1 MTAPATIPLH
11 RSLGLEDVELDAI
24 SAKLGREPNDL
35 ELAMFS
41 VMWSEHCSYKSSRP
55 LLGTLP
61 TKGDDVVASV
71 GEQAGVIAIGD
82 GLAVAFK
89 IESHNHPSAVEPYQG
104 AATGVGG
111 ILRDVF
117 AMGARPIAVLDALRF
132 GDPADART
140 RHLVDGVV
148 RGVGGYGNC
157 VGVPTVGGELVFDPS
172 YQGNPLV
179 NVMAIGLLEDGMLT
193 RAAADGPGNLVVLY
207 GSATGRDG
215 IGGASVLASATFGT
229 QEASKRPSVQVGDPF
244 AEKLLIEA
252 TLELIAKGLVVSVQD
267 LGAAGI
273 TCATCETADRGGTG
287 MLVDLDA
294 IPRREPGLEP
304 FEVMISESQ
313 ERMLAIVEPARW
325 EAVRAVCERWDLPA
339 AIIGRVTV
347 DPEIV
352 ILTGPDGAGALDD
365 DGGPVPGARELAR
378 IPAAALASEAIV
390 FERESRAPARRRA
403 APAPGAPAEALDA
416 LPVRGQDP
424 GAVLL
429 ALLGSPNLSSR
440 RSVYEQYD
448 HNVQANTVAGPGRG
462 AAVIRLKGTT
472 KALVATTDANAPV
485 GAFDPWLG
493 AALSV
498 AEASRNVSITGARPL
513 GVTDCLNYGD
523 PTRPEAFWQLAEA
536 IRGLADACVALGL
549 PVTGGNVSLYNE
561 APGSAIAPTP
571 EIGIVG
577 LLDDVARRVGPA
589 FTADGNAVVLVGEAG
604 PGLAGGEYARLA
616 GTAPEDG
623 PPPLDLGRERS
634 VQAFIRE
641 AVARGLVESC
651 QDIAAGGLAVAA
663 AEMGIWGGRGA
674 ALRLAVGDSPAVG
687 LFGESPSRLLVEV
700 TPRHV
705 PAFLLLARQH
715 GLPTEELGVTGGP
728 RLVIELAGEGATGA
742 AEERGSR
749 IADALDVPIEDL
761 RHAWEHGLPRALG
774 WEPSDADRDQAGV
787 VGEAGA

>member
-1 MTAPATIPLH
+1 MTEPEVPAMPLH
-11 RSLGLEDVELDAI
+11 RTLGLEDVELDAI
-24 SAKLGREPNDL
+24 REKLGREPNDL

-55 LLGTLP
+55 LLATLP
-61 TKGDDVVASV
+61 TKGEDVVAGV

-132 GDPADART
+132 GDPSDART

-179 NVMAIGLLEDGMLT
+179 NVMAIGLLEDGMLM
-193 RAAADGPGNLVVLY
+193 RASADGPGNLVVLY

-215 IGGASVLASATFGT
+215 IGGASVLASATFGE
-229 QEASKRPSVQVGDPF
+229 QDPSKRPSVQVGDPF

-252 TLELIAKGLVVSVQD
+252 TLEIIAKGLAVSIQD

-313 ERMLAIVEPARW
+313 ERMVAIVEPGRW
-325 EAVRAVCERWDLPA
+325 EGVRAVCDRWDLPV
-339 AIIGRVTV
+339 AIIGRVTEN
-347 DPEIV
+347 PEIV
-352 ILTGPDGAGALDD
+352 ILTGPDGSGALDA
-365 DGGPVPGARELAR
+365 DGRPVDGARELAR
-378 IPAAALASEAIV
+378 IPARALASEAIV
-390 FERESRAPARRRA
+390 FQRESRAPARRRA
-403 APAPGAPAEALDA
+403 APAPGAPAESVDH
-416 LPVRGQDP
+416 LPLRGQDP

-448 HNVQANTVAGPGRG
+448 HNVQASTVAGPGRG
-462 AAVIRLKGTT
+462 AAVIRIKGTT
-472 KALVATTDANAPV
+472 KALVATTDGNAPV
-485 GAFDPWLG
+485 SALDPWLG
-493 AALSV
+493 AAMSV

-513 GVTDCLNYGD
+513 GVTNCLNYGD
-523 PTRPEAFWQLAEA
+523 PTRPEAFWALAEGV
-536 IRGLADACVALGL
+536 RGLADACVALGL

-577 LLDDVARRVGPA
+577 LLTDVATRVGPA
-589 FTADGNAVVLVGEAG
+589 FRAEGNSVLLVGRTG
-604 PGLAGGEYARLA
+604 PGLAGSEYARLA
-616 GTAPEDG
+616 GEALEDG
-623 PPPLDLGRERS
+623 PPSLDLAVERQL
-634 VQAFIRE
+634 QAFIRE
-641 AVARGLVESC
+641 AIARGLVESC
-651 QDIAAGGLAVAA
+651 QDVSGGGLAVAL
-663 AEMGIWGGRGA
+663 AEMAMWGDTGA
-674 ALRLAVGDSPAVG
+674 QLRLGVGDSPAVA
-687 LFGESPSRLLVEV
+687 LFGESPSRLVVE
-700 TPRHV
+700 TRPRHA
-705 PAFLLLARQH
+705 PALELLARHH
-715 GLPTEELGVTGGP
+715 GLPVETLGSTGGARLVVELG
-728 RLVIELAGEGATGA
+728 GEGATGA

-749 IADALDVPIEDL
+749 IADALEVTVADL
-761 RHAWEHGLPRALG
+761 RHVWEQGLPRALG
-774 WEPSDADRDQAGV
+774 WET
-787 VGEAGA
+787 GA